1 LTRGGPRSSTRLL
14 AAGAAACVA
23 FLLGAPSAS
32 AEHYVYERDGSAEG
46 NLYVGEDGQS
56 PRLVPL
62 GVRSPSLAPDGRRIV
77 YFGTGEHP
85 SIMMTDINGHGPHE
99 ILPWPEDNIYS
110 EYEWAPDGSE
120 LIVSNGDI
128 LSLHPS
134 VNGWE
139 WEVETIV
146 GWTGEQVE
154 PTISPDGSKIAFFS
168 YTKTNG
174 ESLGAAGPA
183 LFIANRN
190 GSSVEQLTFGA
201 HIGLDPTFS
210 PDGSKIAFMGFD
222 GNDSFS
228 EIYSLNVSTKAVTAL
243 TNNSVNDS
251 CPDWRPDGRIGFCR
265 SGYHVMDANGEN
277 DEALQTFSGSTFWSG
292 ASWPQIQGDLPN
304 LGPETKEEAT
314 ELLRRYA
321 PKLRYDSEE
330 SFPAMS
336 PQPITEIYSEGGAE
350 ESNRL
355 IREEG
360 GVIAYANPA
369 LSEPNLSWGFLRPP
383 GGTYPNGKLV
393 DGGDRLSERTSDEK
407 GALSDILIFEADSEY
422 RERAYGRAKYDG
434 GRWWLQ
440 YWLWSYYQPF
450 LEGFGDHEGD
460 WEMIQIGLNES
471 GLPELATYAQHSSGE
486 SCSWDDLDTS
496 IGFYGNLAPDV
507 YVTWGVHASYTD
519 PGAPPGTEFTDG
531 EWPIPARVEVMKDA
545 SDWVEWPGVWGDS
558 ASSPNAPSTQGN
570 KWSQPDAFYEEAGSC
585 NAGARPTLRSP
596 GAERP
601 PSARLRA
608 RRSGDFVD
616 VTYGF
621 PADARPRPRWI
632 IVSVSEPGE
641 VPIGGNYPV
650 HGTTGHVRLHVP
662 YEGGTQLVARARTL
676 APGVHSPVA
685 EVPVR

>member
-1 LTRGGPRSSTRLL
+1 MTRGVPRSSTRLL
-14 AAGAAACVA
+14 AVGAATLVA
-23 FLLGAPSAS
+23 LLLGASSAS
-32 AEHYVYERDGSAEG
+32 AEHYVYARGGSTEG

-62 GVRSPSLAPDGRRIV
+62 FVDSPSLAPDGRRIV
-77 YFGTGEHP
+77 YFGNGEHP

-99 ILPWPEDNIYS
+99 ILPWPADNIYVG
-110 EYEWAPDGSE
+110 YEWAPDGSE

-134 VNGWE
+134 VDGWE
-139 WEVETIV
+139 WETETIV
-146 GWTGEQVE
+146 GWSGEQVE

-174 ESLGAAGPA
+174 ESLGAAAPA

-190 GSSVEQLTFGA
+190 GSNVEQLTFGA

-222 GNDSFS
+222 SNDKFS

-243 TNNSVNDS
+243 TNNSVDDT
-251 CPDWRPDGRIGFCR
+251 CPDWRADNRIGYCR
-265 SGYHVMDANGEN
+265 SGYRVMDANGEH

-292 ASWPQIQGDLPN
+292 ASWPQIPGDLPN

-321 PKLRYDSEE
+321 PKAYYDSLEF
-330 SFPAMS
+330 FPTMS
-336 PQPITEIYSEGGAE
+336 AQPITEIYTPESED
-350 ESNRL
+350 SNRL
-355 IREEG
+355 IREESA
-360 GVIAYANPA
+360 VIAYANPA
-369 LSEPNLSWGFLRPP
+369 LGEPNLSWSFLRPP

-393 DGGDRLSERTSDEK
+393 DGGDRLSEYTSDEF
-407 GALSDILIFEADSEY
+407 GAEEAIHEDEENPEY
-422 RERAYGRAKYDG
+422 KERVYGRAKYDG

-440 YWLWSYYQPF
+440 YWLWSYYQGF
-450 LEGFGDHEGD
+450 LAGFGDHEGD

-486 SCSWDDLDTS
+486 SCSWSDLESS
-496 IGFYGNLAPDV
+496 IGYYGNLAPDV
-507 YVTWGVHASYTD
+507 FVSWGVHASYTD
-519 PGAPPGTEFTDG
+519 PGALPFSEFTDA
-531 EWPIPARVEVMKDA
+531 EVPVPARVEEMKDA

-558 ASSPNAPSTQGN
+558 ETSPDAPSTQGS
-570 KWSQPDAFYEEAGSC
+570 KWGQPDDFYEEAGSC
-585 NAGARPTLRSP
+585 NAGARPALRP
-596 GAERP
+596 AGAERP

-608 RRSGDFVD
+608 RRSSGHVD
-616 VTYGF
+616 VTYEF
-621 PADARPRPRWI
+621 PAAARPRPNWI
-632 IVSVSEPGE
+632 IVTVSEPGG
-641 VPIGGNYPV
+641 VPVGGNYPV
-650 HGTTGHVRLHVP
+650 HGNSGHVRIEAP
-662 YEGGTQLVARARTL
+662 FEGSQLVARARTL
-676 APGVHSPVA
+676 APGAQSPVS